1 MVEFKYEKVS
11 DRITRIFGTSGELWY
26 LVTGSEK
33 AALLDTGSGIG
44 HMKPLI
50 DSLTDKPLIIL
61 LTHGHVDHANG
72 APEFD
77 CPIYMDPADDPIY
90 EMHKSIETRKEGL
103 DMAPADIRKRLE
115 ESDYI
120 PVREKPFLTLKHG
133 DVFDLGGLTVETYA
147 CAGHTPGSVVFLI
160 QEERTVLLGDAC
172 NSFTF
177 MFFDYC
183 LPIETYRRNLL
194 ALKEQLEGKYDRVL
208 LSHGDGNGPVEIID
222 GVLSVCDDILNG
234 NTDDEPFVFRGESA
248 VIAKTMDMRIMG
260 RKDGGIGNV
269 VYQKNNIFEGDRR

>member
-1 MVEFKYEKVS
+1 MP
-11 DRITRIFGTSGELWY
+11 D
-26 LVTGSEK
+26 
-33 AALLDTGSGIG
+33 
-44 HMKPLI
+44 
-50 DSLTDKPLIIL
+50 DS
-61 LTHGHVDHANG
+61 NMS
-72 APEFD
+72 
-77 CPIYMDPADDPIY
+77 C
-90 EMHKSIETRKEGL
+90 
-103 DMAPADIRKRLE
+103 MA
-115 ESDYI
+115 SM
-120 PVREKPFLTLKHG
+120 
-133 DVFDLGGLTVETYA
+133 
-147 CAGHTPGSVVFLI
+147 
-160 QEERTVLLGDAC
+160 DAC
-172 NSFTF
+172 NFFTF